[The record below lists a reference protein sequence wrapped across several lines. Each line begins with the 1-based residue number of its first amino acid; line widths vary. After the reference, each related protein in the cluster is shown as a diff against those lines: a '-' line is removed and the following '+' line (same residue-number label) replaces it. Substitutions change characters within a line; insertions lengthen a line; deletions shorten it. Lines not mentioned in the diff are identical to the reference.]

1 MEPSIEAR
9 GLSKSY
15 GGIPA
20 IEGVS
25 FSVGK
30 GRALGLLGPNGA
42 GKSTTIECLL
52 GTDAPDAGS
61 ALVLGLDPRKDR
73 RALFSRVGV
82 QFQDCD
88 YQPEIKVGEL
98 CEETACLYPA
108 PADWRAVCN
117 DLGIGDKAPVLVK
130 SLSGG
135 QRQRLF
141 IALALIPNPEV
152 VFFDELTTGLDAAA
166 RRDVWHILKELRDGG
181 MTMLLTSHFMDEVEA
196 ICDEICILK
205 EGSVVFQGTVEGA
218 KEATGHGDFEE
229 AYLALTGEGA

>member
-1 MEPSIEAR
+1 MESSIEAR
-9 GLSKSY
+9 SLSKSY
-15 GGIPA
+15 GGAPA
-20 IEGVS
+20 IEDVS

-52 GTDAPDAGS
+52 GTDVPDTGGS
-61 ALVLGLDPRKDR
+61 LILGLDPQKDR
-73 RALFSRVGV
+73 RALFARVGV

-88 YQPEIKVGEL
+88 YQPEIRVGEL

-108 PADWRAVCN
+108 PADWRAICK
-117 DLGIGDKAPVLVK
+117 DLGIGDKGAAPVK

-141 IALALIPNPEV
+141 IVLALIPDPEV

-166 RRDVWHILKELRDGG
+166 RREVWHILKGLKDGG

-196 ICDEICILK
+196 VCDEGCVLRK
-205 EGSVVFQGTVEGA
+205 GRVTFQGTVDGA
-218 KEATGHGDFEE
+218 KSATGRSDFEE